1 MLYKG
6 DCQSDSFA
14 MHAGTGLHLQQHLHN
29 KSWQL
34 SIVQPVSI
42 SGETCKGGSRIN
54 YFTASAS
61 PILTRGQIFWAFC
74 CWCCCYVVLFYFFS
88 HVCKYFTAVT
98 GPVFG
103 VVWDNVLLGE
113 HISILFLPLRVC
125 TTIPRFIIFQNLD
138 SVTSKV
144 VYDTLVNALSPSGT
158 LKRNERNYPRL

>member
-54 YFTASAS
+54 YFTASTS

-74 CWCCCYVVLFYFFS
+74 CCCCSYVVFVLFYFFS
-88 HVCKYFTAVT
+88 HVCKYFTTAT
-98 GPVFG
+98 GPVFF
-103 VVWDNVLLGE
+103 WDNVLLCE
-113 HISILFLPLRVC
+113 HIIILFLPLRVC
-125 TTIPRFIIFQNLD
+125 ITIPSFISFQNLD
-138 SVTSKV
+138 SIASKV
-144 VYDTLVNALSPSGT
+144 LYDTLVGT
-158 LKRNERNYPRL
+158 LT